1 MLDKATDW
9 AACGPV
15 DRRGSTTAYTH
26 GRRQGLL
33 PASGL
38 AGVHC
43 RAASL
48 RCVWRAIPR
57 WQHIIC
63 AGSTQTIWSALP
75 SQPPRNHRH
84 LPRRLAAS
92 PQADGHGHTARP
104 HAGQVLLPGH
114 SSGGCAPGSQYMGM
128 SPGFCSVHAW
138 FASPLPARNAQG
150 SSAVAA
156 RLAALL
162 AAGVLERTA
171 PDFDPVAVV
180 RRAGGQVE
188 AHPTARREVQGPRC
202 AVVAPLLGLVPGL
215 TLPEPDAV
223 ARRRAAACGTTTHS
237 ALREER
243 SGRPTSRLRHTLTQ
257 VVQAHRRVGS
267 GLDRPLRGIHDP
279 LLVLQTLRQ
288 CGRALRPG

>member
-1 MLDKATDW
+1 MWTGRPAWQHDCLHAWSASGVAASKRFGWRALPGCVAALRSACNSSLATYHMCRIDTDDMERTTLPTTPQPPPP
-9 AACGPV
+9 AALTCGV
-15 DRRGSTTAYTH
+15 AS
-26 GRRQGLL
+26 GRRARAHG
-33 PASGL
+33 PATRG
-38 AGVHC
+38 
-43 RAASL
+43 ASL
-48 RCVWRAIPR
+48 A
-57 WQHIIC
+57 
-63 AGSTQTIWSALP
+63 
-75 SQPPRNHRH
+75 
-84 LPRRLAAS
+84 
-92 PQADGHGHTARP
+92 
-104 HAGQVLLPGH
+104 PGAQLW
-114 SSGGCAPGSQYMGM
+114 GCAPGSQYMGM
-128 SPGFCSVHAW
+128 SQGFCSVHAW

-156 RLAALL
+156 RPAALL
-162 AAGVLERTA
+162 ADGVLERTA

-188 AHPTARREVQGPRC
+188 AHPTARREVQCPRC

-257 VVQAHRRVGS
+257 VVQTHRRVGS

-288 CGRALRPG
+288 CERAGTPAWLA

>member
-1 MLDKATDW
+1 MCRIDTD
-9 AACGPV
+9 
-15 DRRGSTTAYTH
+15 DMERTT
-26 GRRQGLL
+26 L
-33 PASGL
+33 PTT
-38 AGVHC
+38 
-43 RAASL
+43 
-48 RCVWRAIPR
+48 P
-57 WQHIIC
+57 
-63 AGSTQTIWSALP
+63 
-75 SQPPRNHRH
+75 QPP
-84 LPRRLAAS
+84 PPAAPTCAS

-150 SSAVAA
+150 SSAVAG

-188 AHPTARREVQGPRC
+188 AHPTARREVQCPRC

-257 VVQAHRRVGS
+257 VVQTHRRVGS

-288 CGRALRPG
+288 CERAGAPAWLA